1 MAPVAPKG
9 GFKIGGWYDGY
20 QFDGSGFSQARG
32 VESIGSNAGVKVSA
46 EVNSQSDKAQGLA
59 TGTIQKF
66 VDQPATPSGGIPKVD
81 SADQATDYLNKFQ
94 TSMYDDSTLP
104 EGGSS
109 SVASLTAKL
118 APAGGAPEL
127 LNRTGML
134 DELRTKYNIGDL
146 ETSLN
151 DLKTEARTIQAEQ
164 RARTQNE
171 EGKAVPLGVIGG
183 RVTEIT
189 RQENEKLDFVNR
201 QIATINDELT
211 TKYSVVQ
218 TIINFAG
225 LDYNDAV
232 EKYSADFNRN
242 IQIYGLIQTEKNDAR
257 DAARANLQIMQNS
270 IIKGNTSFASLDP
283 STQAMIS
290 KLEVQSGLPVGFTA
304 SLKADANANIIFSNT
319 NNGVTQVGFKNADG
333 TISVKSYG
341 TPTGGGSE
349 TDKKRSYTN
358 SAVEDA
364 SNGVTLKDMLKIYSG
379 YLEPNDIYNLYNTN
393 SIYGAAK
400 SDSNNGGW
408 TAEELAKYG
417 IKPITT

>member
-1 MAPVAPKG
+1 MATPKAPAG

-20 QFDGSGFSQARG
+20 QYDGKGFSQAKG

-46 EVNSQSDKAQGLA
+46 EVNAQSDKAQGLP

-66 VDQPATPSGGIPKVD
+66 VDQPATPSGGVPKVGSTD
-81 SADQATDYLNKFQ
+81 EATNYLQNLQ
-94 TSMYDDSTLP
+94 TSMYDDSTNPADGTSRVDTLKN
-104 EGGSS
+104 S
-109 SVASLTAKL
+109 L
-118 APAGGAPEL
+118 APAGGEPEL
-127 LNRTGML
+127 LNRTLMF

-151 DLKTEARTIQAEQ
+151 DLKTEARTIQASQ
-164 RARTQNE
+164 RERSKNE

-183 RVTEIT
+183 RVSEIT

-201 QIATINDELT
+201 QIQTINDELT

-218 TIINFAG
+218 TMINFAG

-232 EKYSADFNRN
+232 DKYTSDFNRN

-333 TISVKSYG
+333 TVSVKSYG

-364 SNGVTLKDMLKIYSG
+364 SSGVTLKDMLKIYAG
-379 YLEPNDIYNLYNTN
+379 YLEPTDIYNLYNTN
-393 SIYGAAK
+393 SRYGSAK
-400 SDSNNGGW
+400 E
-408 TAEELAKYG
+408 TPEELAKFG
-417 IKPITT
+417 IKPIVNQ